1 MFRLFFLQSTINIR
15 VTYIIGSRTVSLS
28 RSSMTTKKIV
38 KSTFAQNCILHKN
51 IFLHT

>member
-28 RSSMTTKKIV
+28 RSSMTTKKNRQINLRT
-38 KSTFAQNCILHKN
+38 KLH
-51 IFLHT
+51 IT